1 MVPKSAKD
9 DSIQLIGFYA
19 GGKLYGVDI
28 LMTREILRDSPIE
41 SIQNAPPFIEGSVRI
56 RGEVIPVINLIK
68 RLGNTDCEEPSHDEN
83 WVLIANVGDRVLAF
97 LVDSV
102 AQILKIRA
110 DSILPPPD
118 LILSGLR
125 SQYIRGVC
133 NSEFGMLV
141 VLDLNRM
148 FGVDEI
154 RALKKMVIHQST

>member
-1 MVPKSAKD
+1 LVPTSAKD
-9 DSIQLIGFYA
+9 DSVQLIGFYA

-28 LMTREILRDSPIE
+28 LMTREILRDSRIE
-41 SIQNAPPFIEGSVRI
+41 SIRNAPPFIEGSVRI
-56 RGEVIPVINLIK
+56 RGEVIPVVNLIK
-68 RLGNTDCEEPSHDEN
+68 RLGKADCAEPSHEN